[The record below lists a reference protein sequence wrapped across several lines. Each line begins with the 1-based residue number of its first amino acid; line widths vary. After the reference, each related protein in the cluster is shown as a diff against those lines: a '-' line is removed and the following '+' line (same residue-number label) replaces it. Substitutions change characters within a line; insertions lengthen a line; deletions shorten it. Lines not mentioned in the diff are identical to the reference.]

1 MGTQALYPNASS
13 AVWPGGQITFSV
25 VFESF
30 VDSNIGVA
38 ASGVTIAVAAS
49 DAVDGGTGAP
59 VATTSAG
66 VLAEGIGR
74 YQYVWN
80 VAAAV
85 APGTYTVTWSGV
97 RSSDNTAVSYVQNVT
112 VIAAPAPEPVPGV
125 YATVTQYQ
133 AQTGDSLTPAL
144 AVSQWLRLASQD
156 IDVALVGAV
165 YQVDADGMPSDP
177 GLINTLVRATCMQA
191 QYLAANNDPTGVKRE
206 YSSTNVGGVS
216 VTRAASMQ
224 APALP
229 PLAPRALSILRVDG
243 VLPSAPL
250 VNW

>member
-38 ASGVTIAVAAS
+38 ASSVTIGIAAS
-49 DAVDGGTGAP
+49 GAVDGGTGTP
-59 VATTSAG
+59 VATTSTG
-66 VLAEGIGR
+66 VVNEGIGR
-74 YQYVWN
+74 YQYAWN
-80 VAAAV
+80 PATNV
-85 APGTYTVTWSGV
+85 APGTYKVTWTGV
-97 RSSDNTAVSYVQNVT
+97 RSSDNTTVTYVQNVT

-125 YATVTQYQ
+125 YATVAQYQ
-133 AQTGDSLTPAL
+133 AQTGDSFTPTA

-165 YQVDADGMPSDP
+165 YSVDADGQPTEP
-177 GLINTLVRATCMQA
+177 GLIDTLMRATCMQA
-191 QYLAANNDPTGVKRE
+191 QYLVANNDPTGVKRE
-206 YSSTNVGGVS
+206 YVSTNVGGVS